1 MSKTLKKEEKVE
13 YTGRYLVL
21 LPEGSNTSDSI
32 NQINSIS
39 GLNLKSSL
47 EFENEFFTDKDLAKS
62 DGIILDKLGIAI
74 VNEKPKIENSISSF
88 GDNQMIVEKETV
100 VYAIGI
106 LDESTQNYVEG
117 YRDAINQITNALV
130 GSEFDESSYTEQES
144 EVESVSATWG
154 LKATNV
160 VPTNFLRYNPYN
172 GAGIKIAILDTG
184 FDFNHPDFAG
194 RPVVHQSFIAGE
206 ASQDGHGHGTHCT
219 GTACGP
225 LNSPAASERY
235 GIAYAA
241 SIYIGKVLSNGGSG
255 GDGGILAGINWA
267 IANRCEVVSM
277 SLRGLV
283 NGTGYSAVFETAAA
297 RALAQGT
304 LIIAAAG
311 NDSSRPGTVRQVMH
325 PANCPSIM
333 AVGAVDINMSVA
345 SFSNGGLYPTYGAVD
360 IAAPGV
366 GVYSSTKLP
375 TKYATWNGTSM
386 ATPHVAGIAAL
397 WAQASGLRG
406 INLWRKLTS
415 TAKAL
420 SSPARD
426 VGAGLV
432 QAPTKNRLIKFPI
445 DRIPIDR
452 FPIEKVPILVNPRFP
467 IDPIG
472 PIEKITR

>member
-47 EFENEFFTDKDLAKS
+47 EFENEFFTDKDLAKT

-100 VYAIGI
+100 VYAIGM

-130 GSEFDESSYTEQES
+130 GSEFDESSYAEQES
-144 EVESVSATWG
+144 EVESVGATWG

-160 VPTNFLRYNPYN
+160 VPTTFLRYNPYN

-184 FDFNHPDFAG
+184 FDFTHPDFAG

-206 ASQDGHGHGTHCT
+206 ATQDGHGHGTHCT

-225 LNSPAASERY
+225 LNSPSASERY

-277 SLRGLV
+277 SLRGFLT
-283 NGTGYSAVFETAAA
+283 GPGYSAVFETAAA

-311 NDSSRPGTVRQVMH
+311 NDSSRPGTIRQVMH

-333 AVGAVDINMSVA
+333 AVGAVDVNMNVA

-432 QAPTKNRLIKFPI
+432 QAPTKNRLIKFPV
-445 DRIPIDR
+445 DR
-452 FPIEKVPILVNPRFP
+452 FPIERPPILVNPRFP

-472 PIEKITR
+472 PIEKIIR

>member
-1 MSKTLKKEEKVE
+1 MSKNIKNQQKEEF
-13 YTGRYLVL
+13 TGRYLVV
-21 LPEGSNTSDSI
+21 LPEGTSTDSSI
-32 NQINSIS
+32 SQINEFS

-74 VNEKPKIENSISSF
+74 LNEKPKMDNLISVMS
-88 GDNQMIVEKETV
+88 DNQMIVEPERV
-100 VYAIGI
+100 VYAISMMS
-106 LDESTQNYVEG
+106 ESTQLYVEG
-117 YRDAINQITNALV
+117 YRDAVNQIADKLIGTNGIEESYYEEAENDVQSV
-130 GSEFDESSYTEQES
+130 GS
-144 EVESVSATWG
+144 TWG
-154 LKATNV
+154 LKVTNV
-160 VPTNFLRYNPYN
+160 TPTPILRYCPYN
-172 GAGIKIAILDTG
+172 GAGIKVAILDTG
-184 FDFNHPDFAG
+184 LDFNHPDFAG
-194 RPVVHQSFIAGE
+194 RPVIHQSFVTGE
-206 ASQDGHGHGTHCT
+206 TTQDGHGHGTHCT
-219 GTACGP
+219 GTSCGP
-225 LNSPAASERY
+225 VSSPSAAERY

-241 SIYIGKVLSNGGSG
+241 SIYIGKVLSNSGNG

-267 IANRCEVVSM
+267 IANRCDIVSM
-277 SLRGLV
+277 SLRGIW
-283 NGTGYSAVFETAAA
+283 NGTGYSAAFETAAA
-297 RALAQGT
+297 RALNQGT

-311 NDSSRPGTVRQVMH
+311 NDSARPGTVRQVMH

-333 AVGAVDINMSVA
+333 AVGAVDVNMNIA

-375 TKYATWNGTSM
+375 TKYATWDGTSM

-420 SSPARD
+420 SLPARD

-432 QAPTKNRLIKFPI
+432 QAPTKLRIIRPFPIPFPPIKLPILENPKFPI
-445 DRIPIDR
+445 D
-452 FPIEKVPILVNPRFP
+452 PR
-467 IDPIG
+467 G
-472 PIEKITR
+472 PIEK

>member
-47 EFENEFFTDKDLAKS
+47 EFEKEFFTDKDLAKT

-74 VNEKPKIENSISSF
+74 VNEKPKIENNISSF

-100 VYAIGI
+100 VYAIGM

-117 YRDAINQITNALV
+117 YRDAINQIANVLV
-130 GSEFDESSYTEQES
+130 GQEMDESNYTEQES
-144 EVESVSATWG
+144 EVESVGATWG

-172 GAGIKIAILDTG
+172 GAGIKVAILDTG

-206 ASQDGHGHGTHCT
+206 ATQDAHGHGTHCT

-225 LNSPAASERY
+225 LNSPSASERY

-277 SLRGLV
+277 SLRGFL
-283 NGTGYSAVFETAAA
+283 NGPGYSAVFETAAA

-311 NDSSRPGTVRQVMH
+311 NDSLRPGTVRQVMH

-333 AVGAVDINMSVA
+333 AVGAVDINMNVA

-415 TAKAL
+415 TAKVL

-445 DRIPIDR
+445 DR
-452 FPIEKVPILVNPRFP
+452 FPLEKVPILVNPRFP

-472 PIEKITR
+472 PIERIIR

>member
-47 EFENEFFTDKDLAKS
+47 EFENEFFTDKDLAKT

-74 VNEKPKIENSISSF
+74 VNEKPKIENSISSL
-88 GDNQMIVEKETV
+88 GESEMIVEKERV
-100 VYAIGI
+100 VYAIGM

-117 YRDAINQITNALV
+117 YRDAVNQMTNVLV
-130 GSEFDESSYTEQES
+130 GTETEDYNYEEQES
-144 EVESVSATWG
+144 EVESVGATWG

-160 VPTNFLRYNPYN
+160 VPTSFLRYNPYN
-172 GAGIKIAILDTG
+172 GAGIKVAILDTG
-184 FDFNHPDFAG
+184 FDFHHPDFAG
-194 RPVVHQSFIAGE
+194 RPVVHQSFISGE
-206 ASQDGHGHGTHCT
+206 STQDGHGHGTHCT

-225 LNSPAASERY
+225 SSSPSATERY

-267 IANRCEVVSM
+267 IANRCDVVSM
-277 SLRGLV
+277 SLRGFV
-283 NGTGYSAVFETAAA
+283 TGAGYSAVFETAAA

-311 NDSSRPGTVRQVMH
+311 NDSARPGTVRQVMH

-333 AVGAVDINMSVA
+333 AVGAVDVNMNVA
-345 SFSNGGLYPTYGAVD
+345 AFSNGGLYPTYGAVD

-366 GVYSSTKLP
+366 NVYSSTKLP
-375 TKYATWNGTSM
+375 TKYASWNGTSM

-420 SSPARD
+420 PLPGRD

-432 QAPTKNRLIKFPI
+432 QAPTKTRLIKY
-445 DRIPIDR
+445 PIDR
-452 FPIEKVPILVNPRFP
+452 FPIDRFPIDKLPILVNPKFP

-472 PIEKITR
+472 PIEKIIR

>member
-47 EFENEFFTDKDLAKS
+47 EFENEFFTDKDLAKT

-100 VYAIGI
+100 VYAIGM

-130 GSEFDESSYTEQES
+130 GSEIDESSYTEQES
-144 EVESVSATWG
+144 EVESVGATWG

-160 VPTNFLRYNPYN
+160 VPTNFLKYNPYN

-184 FDFNHPDFAG
+184 FDFTHPDFAG
-194 RPVVHQSFIAGE
+194 RPVVHQSFISGE
-206 ASQDGHGHGTHCT
+206 ATQDGHGHGTHCT

-225 LNSPAASERY
+225 LNSPSASERY

-255 GDGGILAGINWA
+255 GDGAILAGINWA

-277 SLRGLV
+277 SLRGFLT
-283 NGTGYSAVFETAAA
+283 GPGYSAVFETAAA

-311 NDSSRPGTVRQVMH
+311 NDSSRPGTVKQVMH

-333 AVGAVDINMSVA
+333 AVGAVDVNMNVA

-415 TAKAL
+415 TAKVL

-445 DRIPIDR
+445 DR
-452 FPIEKVPILVNPRFP
+452 FPIERVPILVNPRFP

-472 PIEKITR
+472 PIEKIIR